1 MLRTHGRI
9 SYQHTDTDME
19 IIKKDMAN
27 LIAEGVDGFVFGAL
41 NADRDIDVNKCQQ
54 VIAEAQGLPVTF
66 HRAFDMTIPDAKYQN
81 VDKIVDCGFAR
92 ILSSGLAE
100 AAELGLQTLVD
111 IQKYITEK
119 NYDLILLPGCGV
131 TTKNA
136 ETILQSTGCK
146 EFHASAKTQ
155 AHESIPSHQ
164 SDTIAI
170 KKEIEHNAYSVTD
183 RAIVEQLVNIGKM
196 YLKQ

>member
-9 SYQHTDTDME
+9 SYQHTDIDME
-19 IIKKDMAN
+19 IIKTDMTN

-41 NADRDIDVNKCQQ
+41 NADRGIDVDKCRLI
-54 VIAEAQGLPVTF
+54 IAEAHGLPVTF
-66 HRAFDMTIPDAKYQN
+66 HRAFDMTIPDALYQN
-81 VDKIVDCGFAR
+81 IDKIAECGFAR

-100 AAELGLQTLVD
+100 TAELGLQTLVD
-111 IQKYITEK
+111 IQKYIAEK
-119 NYDLILLPGCGV
+119 SYDLILLPGCGV

-146 EFHASAKTQ
+146 EFHASAKNKV
-155 AHESIPSHQ
+155 HENIPSDQ

-170 KKEIEHNAYSVTD
+170 KKEIERNAYSVTD

-196 YLKQ
+196 YLKE